1 MNNNRWMKIVV
12 YAVLIT
18 MLLSTLVM
26 SVGFL
31 LQ

>member
-1 MNNNRWMKIVV
+1 MNNRWIKIVV
-12 YAVLIT
+12 YVTLIT
-18 MLLSTLVM
+18 MVVSTLVM